1 MAIVETAE
9 DLQLLLVV
17 RGQFAA
23 ITSTIIPDDLLDLF
37 GVGRALSRTAA
48 LSLRRLSRFIRS
60 YD

>member
-23 ITSTIIPDDLLDLF
+23 IASTIIPDDLLDLF

-48 LSLRRLSRFIRS
+48 LSLRRLGRFIRS

>member
-23 ITSTIIPDDLLDLF
+23 IASTIIPDDLLDLF

-48 LSLRRLSRFIRS
+48 LPLRRLGRFIRS